1 MKDFHA
7 MLRKY
12 AELAVKT
19 GINIQKNQTLVINS
33 PIECAEF
40 TRLVVECAYKAGA
53 KNVHVEWSDEEIA
66 LIKFMNAPEESFN
79 EFPKWR
85 ADGLEEL
92 AKDGA
97 AFLSISA
104 SNPELLKN
112 VDSKKIAASN
122 KARSLALKNYRE
134 YIMNSTV
141 AWSVVSIPTKEW
153 AKKVFPTLS
162 EKESIEKLWQTIFT
176 IVRVDKEDPISAWNE
191 HLENMSQK
199 VNYLNKKKFKKLHFL
214 SKETDLIIEL
224 PEKHLWAGGGE
235 YNTTGT
241 YFVANMPTEEVF
253 TLPLKTGVNGTVKST
268 KPLNYSGNLINNFT
282 LTFKDGKVIDFSA
295 EKGYETLKKLIETDE
310 GSHYLGEVAL
320 VPHNSPIS
328 NSNII
333 FYNTLF
339 DENAS
344 CHLALGSA
352 YPTCIDGGSEMSEE
366 ELEKAGANTSLTHV
380 DFMVGSSEL
389 NIFGETKEGEQI
401 QIFQNG
407 NWRIE

>member
-1 MKDFHA
+1 MKDFHT
-7 MLRKY
+7 MLKKY

-19 GINIQKNQTLVINS
+19 GVNLQKNQTLVINS
-33 PIECAEF
+33 PIECVEF
-40 TRLVVECAYKAGA
+40 TRLIAECAYKTGA

-66 LIKFMNAPEESFN
+66 LIKYMNAPEESFN

-85 ADGLEEL
+85 ADGLEKL
-92 AKDGA
+92 AKEGA

-141 AWSVVSIPTKEW
+141 SWSVVSVPTKEW
-153 AKKVFPTLS
+153 SKKVFPTLS
-162 EKESIEKLWQTIFT
+162 EKEAIEKLWESIFT
-176 IVRVDKEDPISAWNE
+176 IVRVDKNNPIDAWNE
-191 HLENMSQK
+191 HLKNMSEK
-199 VNYLNKKKFKKLHFL
+199 VNYLNNKKFKKLHFI
-214 SKETDLIIEL
+214 SKETDLTIEL

-235 YNTTGT
+235 YNAAGT

-268 KPLNYSGNLINNFT
+268 KPLNYSGNLIDNFT
-282 LTFKDGKVIDFSA
+282 LTFKNGKIIDFSA
-295 EKGYETLKKLIETDE
+295 EEGYETLKKLIETDD

-320 VPHNSPIS
+320 VPHDSPIS

-352 YPTCIDGGSEMSEE
+352 YPTCIDGGNEMNEE
-366 ELEKAGANTSLTHV
+366 ELKKAGANTSLTHV
-380 DFMVGSSEL
+380 DFMVGSSDL
-389 NIFGETKEGEQI
+389 NIFGETKEGEQT